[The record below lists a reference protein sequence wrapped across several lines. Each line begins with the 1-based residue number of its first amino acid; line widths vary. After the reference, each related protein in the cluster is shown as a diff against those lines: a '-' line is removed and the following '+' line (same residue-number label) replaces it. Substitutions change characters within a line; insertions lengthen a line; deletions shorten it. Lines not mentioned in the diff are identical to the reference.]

1 MEQIRVTRSF
11 IEADALADVVTDQY
25 DFVGEVS
32 CKLFSKM
39 LRTQDNDHYLI
50 KMGPDKYV
58 LRVYQQGKH
67 LDRDEDDYLYELDW
81 LDFLK
86 RRGLPVSYPIAKKD
100 GNFLGS
106 VNAPEGTRYYALFS
120 YAHGD
125 RMSLK
130 NQEHLYQ
137 CGAAMASIHIASNSY
152 ESEYSR
158 QPMNLEFLVDRP
170 VAKIKRYWTEE
181 SDQNLDL
188 ILTSAEEAKEE
199 ILELINN
206 EEYTEDSW
214 GPIGGD
220 FHSSNT
226 RFDEQDNPTFF
237 NFDLCG
243 PGWRAY
249 DIASFLLNTNLM
261 HESQDYSE
269 AFFAGYY
276 SVRQLS
282 RNEHAAISPFLT
294 IRRIWLTGSFTMGE
308 GLAGHTFI
316 ATAHSP

>member
-11 IEADALADVVTDQY
+11 VAADALAAVVADQY
-25 DFVGEVS
+25 EFGGEVS

-39 LRTQDNDHYLI
+39 LRTQDNDHYLVRTD
-50 KMGPDKYV
+50 KGKYV
-58 LRVYQQGKH
+58 LRVYQLGKH
-67 LDRDEDDYLYELDW
+67 LERVEDDYQYELDW

-86 RRGLPVSYPIAKKD
+86 RRGLPVAYPIPRKD
-100 GNFLGS
+100 GYFLGS
-106 VNAPEGTRYYALFS
+106 INAPEGKRYFALFS
-120 YAHGD
+120 FAEGD
-125 RMSLK
+125 PMSLK

-137 CGAAMASIHIASNSY
+137 CGAAMASIHVASNGY
-152 ESEYSR
+152 ESEYDR
-158 QPMNLEFLVDRP
+158 QEMDLEFLVDKP
-170 VAKIKRYWTEE
+170 VARIKRFWADE
-181 SDQNLDL
+181 SEQNLDV

-199 ILELINN
+199 LLGIINN

-226 RFDEQDNPTFF
+226 RFDENDNPTFF

-249 DIASFLLNTNLM
+249 DIATFLLNTSLM
-261 HESQDYSE
+261 HSSPDYSD

-282 RNEHAAISPFLT
+282 QNEHAAISPFLT

-316 ATAHSP
+316 APAKSP

>member
-1 MEQIRVTRSF
+1 MEQIRVIRSF
-11 IEADALADVVTDQY
+11 VAADALAEVVADQY
-25 DFVGEVS
+25 DCEGEVS

-39 LRTQDNDHYLI
+39 LRTQDNDHYLVSTG
-50 KMGPDKYV
+50 KGRYV
-58 LRVYQQGKH
+58 LRVYQLGKH
-67 LDRDEDDYLYELDW
+67 LERVEDDYQYELDW

-86 RRGLPVSYPIAKKD
+86 RRGLPVSYAIPKKD
-100 GNFLGS
+100 GGLLGS
-106 VNAPEGTRYYALFS
+106 VNAPEGKRYFALFS
-120 YAHGD
+120 YADGEQ
-125 RMSLK
+125 MSLT

-137 CGAAMASIHIASNSY
+137 CGAAMASIHAASNNY
-152 ESEYSR
+152 VSEYER
-158 QPMNLEFLVDRP
+158 QEMNLEFLVDRP
-170 VAKIKRYWTEE
+170 VAKIKRFWAED
-181 SDQNLDL
+181 SRQNMDV
-188 ILTSAEEAKEE
+188 IMTSAEEAKEE
-199 ILELINN
+199 ILALIEN

-226 RFDEQDNPTFF
+226 RFDEHNNPTFF

-249 DIASFLLNTNLM
+249 DIATFLLNTNLM
-261 HESQDYSE
+261 HASTDYSE

-282 RNEHAAISPFLT
+282 QNEHAAISPFLT

-316 ATAHSP
+316 APAKSP